1 MTRNERSARPV
12 TAPWTLYLLECRR
25 GEGMVYYAG
34 ISNDL
39 PRRLK
44 AHREG
49 KGARFTRAHPPVAIV
64 ATRAYPDRSSASKAE
79 AALKKLPRARKP
91 AFFTAD

>member
-1 MTRNERSARPV
+1 MPAARSDAAWV
-12 TAPWTLYLLECRR
+12 LYLLECRR
-25 GEGMVYYAG
+25 GESTVYYAG

-39 PRRLK
+39 PRRLQ
-44 AHREG
+44 AHRNG
-49 KGARFTRAHPPVAIV
+49 KGARFTRAHPPLALV

-91 AFFTAD
+91 AFFAAD

>member
-1 MTRNERSARPV
+1 MPAARSDAAWV
-12 TAPWTLYLLECRR
+12 LYLLECRR
-25 GEGMVYYAG
+25 GEATVYYAG

-39 PRRLK
+39 PRRLQ
-44 AHREG
+44 AHRIG
-49 KGARFTRAHPPVAIV
+49 KGARFTRAHPPLALV

-91 AFFTAD
+91 AFFATD